1 LAPVSRRTTLLALS
15 LPAALFAVT
24 LLASTPARAQMMTAP
39 ERSDGWDTAT
49 NIMALSSAGLQ
60 LVMPRVFYSD
70 PEVTVGWKARWH
82 VSVLAPSM
90 TLATLALLNEQ
101 YLKDD
106 FEGFRPGC
114 DETNQG
120 LIEECSSFG
129 MLSTQS
135 FLAFSAL
142 GQGTGVFLVDTIKW
156 SGGRFNAGAFAGQV
170 GIPLVLAVLTAVGRT
185 AGEWETGGQ
194 AWASGGIGL
203 LSGLGLGAL
212 YAALQRPECG
222 YTGGL
227 ICW

>member
-1 LAPVSRRTTLLALS
+1 LAPVSRRSEPLALTLLT
-15 LPAALFAVT
+15 ALFTAT
-24 LLASTPARAQMMTAP
+24 LLVCTPAQAQSAP

-60 LVMPRVFYSD
+60 LIMPRVFYSD

-90 TLATLALLNEQ
+90 TLATLALINEQ
-101 YLKDD
+101 YLKDA

-114 DETNQG
+114 DEMNQG
-120 LIEECSSFG
+120 SPGCESFG

-156 SGGRFNAGAFAGQV
+156 SDGRFNAGAFIGQV
-170 GIPLVLAVLTAVGRT
+170 GVPLVLSVLTAVGRS
-185 AGEWETGGQ
+185 AGDWETGGQ

-203 LSGLGLGAL
+203 VTGLGLGAL

-222 YTGGL
+222 YTGDL